1 MLLQTK
7 IVKDFIKKFNLIDVD
22 TNKFPSVKVQRRYI
36 GKGLNGKAEYEWTHS
51 ESFIDVPYSKW
62 LELIELSENEFKN
75 AEEKDKWIYRSVDQE
90 DSAYLKKEGGIEVH
104 PSRYV
109 LNHYAKDENNTYP
122 YNRERQ
128 TVTIRVRS

>member
-51 ESFIDVPYSKW
+51 ESFTDIPYSKW

-75 AEEKDKWIYRSVDQE
+75 ADEKDKWIYRSVDHE
-90 DSAYLKKEGGIEVH
+90 DSSYLKEYGVKIY

-109 LNHYAKDENNTYP
+109 LNHYAKDKNNVFP